1 MMARVDEEND
11 LTCYNSA
18 MCTAKRVVKRLASA
32 LYTPPPSLDTKLA
45 RSLMN
50 TEWQITLQCQ
60 FDGDSTVDDSKDDIE
75 ENDMSLSMIR
85 NGEE

>member
-1 MMARVDEEND
+1 
-11 LTCYNSA
+11 
-18 MCTAKRVVKRLASA
+18 
-32 LYTPPPSLDTKLA
+32 
-45 RSLMN
+45 MN

-60 FDGDSTVDDSKDDIE
+60 FDGDSTVDDAKDDIE